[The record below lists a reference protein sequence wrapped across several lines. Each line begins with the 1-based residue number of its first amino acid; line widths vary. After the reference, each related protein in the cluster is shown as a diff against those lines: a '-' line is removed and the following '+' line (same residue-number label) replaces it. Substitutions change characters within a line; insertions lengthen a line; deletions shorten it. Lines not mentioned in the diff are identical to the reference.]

1 MTRIITH
8 FMTHSKPVFGQE
20 WTCIYFYATKSIR
33 LHGTTTSIFQEESHS
48 SPACFGIFTTAM
60 TMV

>member
-20 WTCIYFYATKSIR
+20 WNDIYTIMRAAP
-33 LHGTTTSIFQEESHS
+33 L
-48 SPACFGIFTTAM
+48 
-60 TMV
+60 

>member
-20 WTCIYFYATKSIR
+20 W
-33 LHGTTTSIFQEESHS
+33 
-48 SPACFGIFTTAM
+48 
-60 TMV
+60 

>member
-20 WTCIYFYATKSIR
+20 CFQ
-33 LHGTTTSIFQEESHS
+33 IFVHLRSQ
-48 SPACFGIFTTAM
+48 I
-60 TMV
+60 

>member
-20 WTCIYFYATKSIR
+20 C
-33 LHGTTTSIFQEESHS
+33 
-48 SPACFGIFTTAM
+48 
-60 TMV
+60 

>member
-20 WTCIYFYATKSIR
+20 CANI
-33 LHGTTTSIFQEESHS
+33 GVQDVSHLNIVS
-48 SPACFGIFTTAM
+48 RFWLPEG
-60 TMV
+60 

>member
-20 WTCIYFYATKSIR
+20 WKNIYLEFFFWRSRKEKNTQQNQTNNI
-33 LHGTTTSIFQEESHS
+33 
-48 SPACFGIFTTAM
+48 
-60 TMV
+60 

>member
-20 WTCIYFYATKSIR
+20 WAYIEAKKPILT
-33 LHGTTTSIFQEESHS
+33 
-48 SPACFGIFTTAM
+48 
-60 TMV
+60 